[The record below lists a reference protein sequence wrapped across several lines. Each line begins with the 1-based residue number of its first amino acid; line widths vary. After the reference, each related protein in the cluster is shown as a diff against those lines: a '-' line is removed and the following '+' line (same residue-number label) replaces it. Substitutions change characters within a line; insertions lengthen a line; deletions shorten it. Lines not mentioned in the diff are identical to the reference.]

1 MKKILIIVSVILCGQ
16 LYAQNTQDTL
26 KRAFAVQIGNGITY
40 GGLGALVEYQMP
52 LRDNF
57 WITPYIGL
65 GGSLGGTDSTTAE
78 YFWLCNTIGVNFEH
92 GKKHRL
98 IIGPQLIS
106 CFDVKN
112 KPDTAIIY
120 KKTLIGPS
128 IISGYKGM
136 ASFGLM
142 WQVTLG
148 MAFIQ
153 NPIVADKKYF
163 FQPHVNIG
171 VGYRF

>member
-1 MKKILIIVSVILCGQ
+1 MKILLIFALIILCGQ
-16 LYAQNTQDTL
+16 LHAQSSQDTL
-26 KRAFAVQIGNGITY
+26 KKAFAVQVGTGITY
-40 GGLGALVEYQMP
+40 GGVGGLVEYQIP
-52 LRDNF
+52 LKDNL

-65 GGSLGGTDSTTAE
+65 GESLGGTDSTTAE
-78 YFWLCNTIGVNFEH
+78 YFWFCNAIGVNFEH

-128 IISGYKGM
+128 IIAGYKGM

-142 WQVTLG
+142 WQVALG

-153 NPIVADKKYF
+153 SPLVADKKYF